1 MNRKIF
7 NVAVSF
13 ALMFSMLGAVAC
25 TTAVDQSEKIE
36 YTLDGAENL
45 TASFGEPYSAPQY
58 KILRN
63 GTDTGYKAKL
73 QSVTDPDGEAVTV
86 SYSSFTL
93 GQIGTYTM
101 TYLSV
106 GLVGSEFTDVKEEI
120 SFEVELV
127 SEDKTGPTITV
138 SNTSEYC
145 IWTGREIGVPAHTA
159 ADASGVKGE
168 SKVYVELPDG
178 TREDITGK
186 DTYTPKVAG
195 THYWVFTASDMLDNI
210 SEKKL
215 KFEVVGAPVPE
226 QDVIAYFEQEFGA
239 NQIEAYNGNLSF
251 DADHIW
257 PDGSKG
263 GTVFTTTVKQDDLPS
278 QVAGEDNGY
287 AIDYVGAFELR
298 QPYIKEVTKN
308 YDTIVLPI
316 YNPNDYYISF
326 RAWWYSVVTVGPG
339 ETVYYAIPSAFF
351 EVGDMDA
358 GNYTPIYDVTNMLFA
373 FCDRWYSFGR
383 YEQEDGSINIYDNSY
398 HLPAGAQLIIGNLT
412 AMNYAGKMSRGTHIL
427 WRTSTASMPIPT
439 SRPMIIIRRLIKAE
453 RKSRTRSSGLRARSY

>member
-316 YNPNDYYISF
+316 YNPNDYYIGGIQSSPSD
-326 RAWWYSVVTVGPG
+326 RAKQCIMRFPVHFLRSEIWT
-339 ETVYYAIPSAFF
+339 
-351 EVGDMDA
+351 
-358 GNYTPIYDVTNMLFA
+358 
-373 FCDRWYSFGR
+373 
-383 YEQEDGSINIYDNSY
+383 
-398 HLPAGAQLIIGNLT
+398 
-412 AMNYAGKMSRGTHIL
+412 RGTI
-427 WRTSTASMPIPT
+427 RPSTM
-439 SRPMIIIRRLIKAE
+439 
-453 RKSRTRSSGLRARSY
+453 